1 MQEDERCG
9 PRPDLDLMALQESR
23 QDMLSHPQKY
33 SILSVT
39 RNRQPSLFNLRC
51 TRPSKADSNL
61 QYVKAGHLYGRRRR
75 RRMRRRR
82 KQKVWAASEPSS
94 TQALYCSKY
103 RRVSAP
109 RIENSTATST
119 NGCARADLQP
129 SPNLCL
135 CGINK
140 QGSSLMLKRCHT
152 NTTTKTWVTFS
163 NSHLDCE

>member
-1 MQEDERCG
+1 MKDA
-9 PRPDLDLMALQESR
+9 DLDLMALQESR
-23 QDMLSHPQKY
+23 QDMQGHPQKY

-39 RNRQPSLFNLRC
+39 RNWQPSLFNLCC

-61 QYVKAGHLYGRRRR
+61 QYVEAGHLYGRRRR
-75 RRMRRRR
+75 MRRR
-82 KQKVWAASEPSS
+82 KQKEWAASEPSS
-94 TQALYCSKY
+94 TQALYCPKY

-119 NGCARADLQP
+119 NGYARADLQP

-140 QGSSLMLKRCHT
+140 QGSSLMLKRRHT
-152 NTTTKTWVTFS
+152 NTTTKTWVAYG
-163 NSHLDCE
+163 NSHLGCK